1 MVRSL
6 EKRPLDLV
14 TISDHD
20 QKLEQKEKR
29 LPHLFPGD
37 IERPFKFKNTKKVV
51 FLSARV
57 HPGEVPASHVMNGM
71 LKFLCSDDPRAAQLR
86 SMFVFKLVP
95 IINVDGVSRGFY
107 RSNTN
112 GINLNRRYCDPN
124 LTDSPEIYGLR
135 EVIVDLH
142 KDEKRIVCYIDLHA
156 HATKRGCFFY
166 GNYMDYARS
175 LESFLLAKLIELNDP
190 NFDFEGSNFTE
201 KNMRMKDKKGE
212 SREGSGRV
220 GVFKAINIPRC
231 YTLECNYN
239 TGKVVNKVP
248 AATNLDDPGSD
259 MDTPPKYTHKTW
271 EDLGKAMMIAI
282 LD

>member
-112 GINLNRRYCDPN
+112 GINL
-124 LTDSPEIYGLR
+124 
-135 EVIVDLH
+135 
-142 KDEKRIVCYIDLHA
+142 
-156 HATKRGCFFY
+156 
-166 GNYMDYARS
+166 
-175 LESFLLAKLIELNDP
+175 
-190 NFDFEGSNFTE
+190 
-201 KNMRMKDKKGE
+201 
-212 SREGSGRV
+212 
-220 GVFKAINIPRC
+220 
-231 YTLECNYN
+231 
-239 TGKVVNKVP
+239 
-248 AATNLDDPGSD
+248 
-259 MDTPPKYTHKTW
+259 
-271 EDLGKAMMIAI
+271 
-282 LD
+282 